1 MLNDKAYAAA
11 RHLIISGELV
21 PGTRISEP
29 ELSNRLCLGTA
40 AVRTALTRLAQEG
53 LVQPIPRKG
62 YVISPLTIRGA
73 QEIMD
78 IRIALEPRAAFLAAG
93 RIDPGEFAA
102 LRPLFVQ
109 GYRTND
115 PQGLDRLLAA
125 NSAYRKMI
133 ARASGNARLAAM
145 ISGLVDE
152 MDRYLRLSWEA
163 ENRSESL
170 LTGFDATVEA
180 LLAGRGQ
187 QAQRIAIEGLNRT
200 AGHLVAALS
209 QRQQI
214 LSLSLDATRNG
225 SSTRGAPQGK
235 DVRLM
240 L

>member
-1 MLNDKAYAAA
+1 MLNDRAYTAA
-11 RHLIISGELV
+11 RQLIISGTLV

-29 ELSNRLCLGTA
+29 ELSGRLDLGTA

-73 QEIMD
+73 QEIID

-93 RIDPGEFAA
+93 RIDPAEAA
-102 LRPLFVQ
+102 SLRPHFVQ
-109 GYRTND
+109 GYQIGDRE
-115 PQGLDRLLAA
+115 GLDRLLAA
-125 NSAYRKMI
+125 NSAYRKMV
-133 ARASGNARLAAM
+133 ARASGNERLATM

-170 LTGFDATVEA
+170 LTGFDATIEA

-187 QAQRIAIEGLNRT
+187 QAQRLAVVGLNRT
-200 AGHLVAALS
+200 AQHVLAALS
-209 QRQQI
+209 RRQEI
-214 LSLSLDATRNG
+214 LGLSLT
-225 SSTRGAPQGK
+225 PI
-235 DVRLM
+235 
-240 L
+240 

>member
-1 MLNDKAYAAA
+1 MLNDRAYTTA
-11 RHLIISGELV
+11 RQLIISGALV

-29 ELSNRLCLGTA
+29 ELSSRIDFGTA

-93 RIDPGEFAA
+93 RIDPEEVAA
-102 LRPLFVQ
+102 LRPMFVQ
-109 GYRTND
+109 GYRIGD
-115 PQGLDRLLAA
+115 REGLDRLLAA

-133 ARASGNARLAAM
+133 ARASGNVRLAVM
-145 ISGLVDE
+145 ISGLIDE

-170 LTGFDATVEA
+170 LTGFDATIEA
-180 LLAGRGQ
+180 LLAGDGQ

-200 AGHLVAALS
+200 AQHVLAALS
-209 QRQQI
+209 QRQEI
-214 LSLSLDATRNG
+214 LNLSLS
-225 SSTRGAPQGK
+225 PI
-235 DVRLM
+235 
-240 L
+240 